1 MTLADGQDQPLNG
14 ANQYI
19 LNVPADAPV
28 TQYWSATVYNRD
40 THTLIAG
47 MERAS

>member
-1 MTLADGQDQPLNG
+1 MTLADGQDQQLSG

-28 TQYWSATVYNRD
+28 TQYWSAT
-40 THTLIAG
+40 A
-47 MERAS
+47 